1 MKNFSKKAIIYNT
14 KTDKLWRTNENKFQ
28 DFEIKVV

>member
-1 MKNFSKKAIIYNT
+1 MKNFSKKAIIYNI
-14 KTDKLWRTNENKFQ
+14 KADELWRANENKFQ